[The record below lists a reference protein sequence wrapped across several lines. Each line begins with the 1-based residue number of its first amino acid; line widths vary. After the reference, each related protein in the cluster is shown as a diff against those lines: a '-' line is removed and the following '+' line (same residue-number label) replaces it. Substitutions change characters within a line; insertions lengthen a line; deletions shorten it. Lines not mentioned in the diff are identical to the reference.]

1 MTRKSNARS
10 YQIDVDALERFNSDI
25 VYRQL
30 LQLSQRLEIFE
41 ERREEKIL
49 TTTFVAFEAIAA
61 IFGAGKEGFTDEQ
74 IRGCFPVEWG
84 DSTVEIP
91 SALIRDLAEA
101 WMSYKH
107 NYNQV
112 SMGQSFGLEAAGTN
126 ARKMITACE
135 DADRHLSLANA
146 VELAYWAASA
156 TEQPLSFEAAIAE
169 VSQARG
175 ASYEAV
181 RRAHSKHKE
190 FVRKQLIK
198 MEILKHVGS
207 SPTSGT

>member
-1 MTRKSNARS
+1 
-10 YQIDVDALERFNSDI
+10 VDALERFNSDI

-91 SALIRDLAEA
+91 SALIRVLAEA
-101 WMSYKH
+101 WIATSII
-107 NYNQV
+107 
-112 SMGQSFGLEAAGTN
+112 
-126 ARKMITACE
+126 ITK
-135 DADRHLSLANA
+135 
-146 VELAYWAASA
+146 YPWGKASA
-156 TEQPLSFEAAIAE
+156 SRPR
-169 VSQARG
+169 ARMHG
-175 ASYEAV
+175 
-181 RRAHSKHKE
+181 K
-190 FVRKQLIK
+190 
-198 MEILKHVGS
+198 
-207 SPTSGT
+207 